1 MLPHLFGVGVESVY
15 LEQSGMQQQSVGG
28 LGVVVTLVVE
38 VTQLVQVPGR
48 KQQRLVGHVE
58 VGQSY
63 FNREKVNS
71 TTLMCP
77 DSVLKKRSTETKDTD
92 WWDC

>member
-48 KQQRLVGHVE
+48 KQQ
-58 VGQSY
+58 
-63 FNREKVNS
+63 
-71 TTLMCP
+71 
-77 DSVLKKRSTETKDTD
+77 
-92 WWDC
+92 